1 MVSKFNWHTLE
12 GTKTALGAALILLA
26 LSAGCAQPTEELTT
40 VEVISVD
47 PLPSWNEGQAKQSIL
62 DFVARV
68 SDPAS
73 PDYVLEAERI
83 ATFDNDGTLW
93 AEQPLYF
100 QLLFSVDRVRSMAEE
115 HPEWKSEQ
123 PFKAIL
129 GDDREALASMGHA
142 ELGQLLAA
150 THTGIT
156 AEEFSSIARGW
167 LDDARHPRFDRPF
180 DTCIYQPMLEVLDYL
195 RANGF
200 TTFITSAGGIEF
212 MRTFSEEAYG
222 IPRHQ
227 VIGSSA
233 ETEFRVDGD
242 QSFLMRLPK
251 AAFVDDKS
259 AKPVA
264 INRHIGRRP
273 IASFGNSDGD
283 QQMLQYATGGEG
295 PGLAVLV
302 HHDDAEREY
311 AYDRGS
317 KIGGLDKAWD
327 EAEARGWTVVS
338 MRDDWTTIF
347 PPAE

>member
-1 MVSKFNWHTLE
+1 MRLVGKISGLVC
-12 GTKTALGAALILLA
+12 LGFLLA
-26 LSAGCAQPTEELTT
+26 CGQSGDGGQATA
-40 VEVISVD
+40 VAD
-47 PLPSWNEGQAKQSIL
+47 PLPSWSEGDAKRQVL

-68 SDPAS
+68 TDETS
-73 PDYVLEAERI
+73 PDFVAEADRI

-93 AEQPLYF
+93 GEQPLYF
-100 QLLFSVDRVRSMAEE
+100 QLFFTLDRVRSLAGDR
-115 HPEWKSEQ
+115 PEWRTQQ
-123 PFKAIL
+123 PFRAIL
-129 GDDREALASMGHA
+129 EDDREALSTMGHA
-142 ELGQLLAA
+142 ELGRLLAA

-156 AEEFSSIARGW
+156 AEEFSSIARAW
-167 LDDARHPRFDRPF
+167 LDSARHPRFDRPF
-180 DTCIYQPMLEVLDYL
+180 DTCIYQPMLEVLDHL
-195 RANGF
+195 RAHGF
-200 TTFITSAGGIEF
+200 KTFIVSAGGIEF
-212 MRTFSEEAYG
+212 MRTFAEVAYG
-222 IPRHQ
+222 IPRNQ

-233 ETEFRVDGD
+233 ETEFRMDGD
-242 QSFLMRLPK
+242 RSFLMRLPE
-251 AAFVDDKS
+251 AAFVDDRA

-283 QQMLQYATGGEG
+283 LQMLQYATGGDG

-317 KIGGLDKAWD
+317 KIGGLDKALD

-338 MRDDWTTIF
+338 MREDWRTIF

>member
-1 MVSKFNWHTLE
+1 M
-12 GTKTALGAALILLA
+12 GTFGRTALKRTRTRFGMALMMLA
-26 LSAGCAQPTEELTT
+26 LAVGCAQPDGEPEP
-40 VEVISVD
+40 VESAAVD

-62 DFVARV
+62 DFVTRV
-68 SDPAS
+68 TGPAS
-73 PDYVLEAERI
+73 PDFVPEADRI

-100 QLLFSVDRVRSMAEE
+100 QFFFTLDRVRSLAEE
-115 HPEWKSEQ
+115 HPEWRTEQ

-129 GDDREALASMGHA
+129 EEDREALAGMGHA

-150 THTGIT
+150 THAGMT
-156 AEEFSSIARGW
+156 AEEFSSIGRQW
-167 LDDARHPRFDRPF
+167 LDSARHPRFDRPF

-200 TTFITSAGGIEF
+200 TTFIVSAGGIEF
-212 MRTFSEEAYG
+212 MRTFAEEAYG
-222 IPRHQ
+222 IPRNQ
-227 VIGSSA
+227 VVGSSA
-233 ETEFRVDGD
+233 ETEFRLEGD
-242 QSFLMRLPK
+242 KSFLMRLPE
-251 AAFVDDKS
+251 AAFVDDKA

-264 INRHIGRRP
+264 INRHIGQRP
-273 IASFGNSDGD
+273 IAAFGNSDGD
-283 QQMLQYATGGEG
+283 LQMLQYATGADG

-317 KIGGLDKAWD
+317 KIGGLDKALD

-338 MRDDWTTIF
+338 MRDDWRTIF
-347 PPAE
+347 PSAD